1 MGFTHYDLKRR
12 DLPVYLKKFRPIPP
26 HFLLVYSATYLR
38 NYSIHEKASRECWH
52 WHLKATRLLLL
63 CSVCKVIVFPTFLGS
78 SPTIHNC
85 HFPFGIPVNFW
96 WYLKNPGGLIT
107 ILNFSYPTLTKSV
120 EFTPLLL
127 LCIIFNRRSSPK
139 NLPQKDNGHFFEQEK
154 RNSYHISEEELE
166 KKCWKAVSTTNS
178 VVEDFWN

>member
-1 MGFTHYDLKRR
+1 M
-12 DLPVYLKKFRPIPP
+12 KKPP
-26 HFLLVYSATYLR
+26 GNADIDIWKPPDFYY
-38 NYSIHEKASRECWH
+38 Y
-52 WHLKATRLLLL
+52 
-63 CSVCKVIVFPTFLGS
+63 VCKVIVFPTFLGS

-85 HFPFGIPVNFW
+85 HFPFGCCCWKWNVCIFDDIW
-96 WYLKNPGGLIT
+96 KIQAWLQCWIFEDL
-107 ILNFSYPTLTKSV
+107 FSYPTPQATKSV

-166 KKCWKAVSTTNS
+166 KKCWKAVSTTNWCS
-178 VVEDFWN
+178 WRFLKLDFWSSAASFCH